1 MTLILANIAKH
12 YKGRTIFEN
21 ISLKAS
27 QGQIIAIKGK
37 SGVGKSTLLNII
49 AGLEVPSTGEV
60 TLNRISFS
68 GKSLSELSS
77 IRGKHIGYI
86 SQHNPMIP
94 KLTVSE
100 NITVPLLFD
109 KSGDRKEVQ
118 QRMTTLAEVLQIEDL
133 LHQKIEKLSGGELQR
148 VGIIRALINKPQL
161 IVADEPTAS
170 LDDETSELVLHCF
183 NQLKLSG
190 VTIVAATHN
199 RAFSE
204 SCDVT
209 YLLTKDGLIAE

>member
-1 MTLILANIAKH
+1 MALTLANMTKH
-12 YKGRTIFEN
+12 YKGKIIFEN
-21 ISLKAS
+21 ISLKTT

-49 AGLEVPSTGEV
+49 AGLELPSAGEV
-60 TLNRISFS
+60 ALDGISFS

-100 NITVPLLFD
+100 NITVPLLFE
-109 KSGDRKEVQ
+109 KSGDRENVQ
-118 QRMTTLAEVLQIEDL
+118 QRITTLAEVLQIEDL
-133 LHQKIEKLSGGELQR
+133 LNQKIEKLSGGELQR
-148 VGIIRALINKPQL
+148 VGIIRALINNPKL

-170 LDDETSELVLHCF
+170 LDDETSALVLQCF

-190 VTIVAATHN
+190 VTIITATHN